1 MDHLNFPTLYVL
13 CRGVFFLK
21 FVLNSVSLLLCSL
34 NFKSILT
41 PTLGIFAERGTL
53 LQPLL
58 ELMKPS
64 FHNQPDNVKN
74 ALCQAKKKHKAILFL
89 SPTKVNISMTL
100 CFYLTFTSKN
110 KVLFKN
116 TLNIYSFLLL

>member
-1 MDHLNFPTLYVL
+1 MFFA
-13 CRGVFFLK
+13 RGVFFLK

-74 ALCQAKKKHKAILFL
+74 ALCQAKKNHKAILFL
-89 SPTKVNISMTL
+89 SPWKVNISMTL